1 MSHAAHEP
9 TITCPNCNHNIKLT
23 ESLAAPLIASTKR
36 DFEQQLKNKESE
48 YHQKEQQLAA
58 QKAEVEQAKAQVEE
72 QVAAKLK
79 AERTAIAAEE
89 ARKAR
94 MLLANDI
101 EQKDKQVEQLNEVL
115 KERES
120 KLAEAQKAHADVI
133 RKERE
138 LEDAKR
144 EMDLTIQ
151 KKLQE
156 AQSELLAKAKT
167 EASNEFSLKV
177 QEKEHTI
184 LAMQKQIEELKRKAE
199 QGSQQLQGEVQE
211 IELETM
217 LGSTFPHDVI
227 TPVAKGELGADAL
240 QNVNTPYGQS
250 CGQILWESK
259 RTKNWSDGW
268 LAKLRDDQRA
278 AKAEIAILVSQALPK
293 DLETFGQIDGI
304 WVTHSRYAIPLAM
317 TLRHTLIEVANT
329 RKIGE
334 GQQTKMEILYQYLTG
349 PRFRHRVEAIV
360 EKFSDMQADLDKE
373 RKTMTKL
380 WARRE
385 EQIRGVIESTA
396 GMYGDMQGIAGRA
409 LGEIEGLELQEES
422 PSQISEEGLFKAIE
436 KSVTYTG

>member
-36 DFEQQLKNKESE
+36 EFEQQLKNKESE

-120 KLAEAQKAHADVI
+120 KLAEAQKAQADVI

-304 WVTHSRYAIPLAM
+304 WVTHPRYAIPLAM

-409 LGEIEGLELQEES
+409 LGEIEGLDIDESFGSNALLDSIEL
-422 PSQISEEGLFKAIE
+422 IDK
-436 KSVTYTG
+436 TN